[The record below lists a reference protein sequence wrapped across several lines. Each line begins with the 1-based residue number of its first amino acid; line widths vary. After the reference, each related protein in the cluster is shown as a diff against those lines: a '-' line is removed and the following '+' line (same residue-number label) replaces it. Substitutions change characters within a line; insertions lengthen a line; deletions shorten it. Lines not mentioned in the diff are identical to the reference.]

1 VGAYE
6 EAGQR
11 RVERGGWPDPGQ
23 PPAPVLEIRC
33 PGLRAEFPHL
43 GELLVGRVE
52 AYLQAVDLAQP
63 TAFGRFAQS
72 VVEVDDDGQQ
82 SRLLR
87 RVGPQDRAPD
97 AGVLVA
103 AGAAVGACARSQ
115 LDFPLRE
122 VLFELRPFLVPAGS
136 GRGIRRR
143 VAALDGE

>member
-1 VGAYE
+1 M
-6 EAGQR
+6 
-11 RVERGGWPDPGQ
+11 
-23 PPAPVLEIRC
+23 
-33 PGLRAEFPHL
+33 

-97 AGVLVA
+97 APLTELTAEFG
-103 AGAAVGACARSQ
+103 Q
-115 LDFPLRE
+115 LLTLRRE
-122 VLFELRPFLVPAGS
+122 SADSLPA
-136 GRGIRRR
+136 
-143 VAALDGE
+143 

>member
-1 VGAYE
+1 LISTTVPILPYGWVGGGRVIRKPVSAASNVA
-6 EAGQR
+6 AGPIRDSR
-11 RVERGGWPDPGQ
+11 RHRCWQ
-23 PPAPVLEIRC
+23 IRC
-33 PGLRAEFPHL
+33 PGLRAELPHL

-97 AGVLVA
+97 APLTELTAEFG
-103 AGAAVGACARSQ
+103 Q
-115 LDFPLRE
+115 LLTLRRE
-122 VLFELRPFLVPAGS
+122 SADSLPA
-136 GRGIRRR
+136 
-143 VAALDGE
+143 